1 MTTLILQFFYE
12 DKKLTPSKKELYFK
26 CMKTVKRYA
35 KNVGYEYIL
44 EKKHFLPDWDPHW
57 QIFKVFETKEYDQ
70 YDKIICL
77 DADVFIE
84 NTRDLVFDKYNEF
97 SACLEVDNDRIH
109 RRPEYKK
116 WGKNYFNSG
125 ILVFTKES
133 IEAIRNNSPE
143 KYRKKYKN
151 TIPGRD
157 QMALNAISDEVLGG
171 YRRIDRS
178 DACFLRDF
186 SENNAPVVHLAGRC
200 RQKYFKDPE
209 HWDAHFEVDKC

>member
-12 DKKLTPSKKELYFK
+12 HNDLTSSKKELYFK

-35 KNVGYEYIL
+35 KNVGYDYTL

-57 QIFKVFETKEYDQ
+57 QIFKVFETTEYDR
-70 YDKIICL
+70 YDKVICL

-84 NTRDLVFDKYNEF
+84 NTSVPVFEKYNEF

-109 RRPEYKK
+109 RRPEFKK

-143 KYRKKYKN
+143 KYRKKYRT

-157 QMALNAISDEVLGG
+157 QMALNAISEEVLGG
-171 YRRIDRS
+171 YKRIDRS

-200 RQKYFKDPE
+200 RQMYFKDPE